1 MNPHV
6 LLHEVAH
13 AVTSATL
20 ANKSH
25 PMTKQLNTLYKEIK
39 GDINPAIPNVDEFV
53 AEAISNP
60 SFQSEL
66 SQITSVKDGTN
77 IFQKFTNIISNF
89 LKRLTGKEAKPLS
102 AMDVVSDSIEGLIL
116 SLIHI

>member
-1 MNPHV
+1 MQTLETDGSFDPKTNTIELNPATGMNPHV

-39 GDINPAIPNVDEFV
+39 GNINPALSNVDEFV

-60 SFQSEL
+60 SFKS
-66 SQITSVKDGTN
+66 
-77 IFQKFTNIISNF
+77 
-89 LKRLTGKEAKPLS
+89 
-102 AMDVVSDSIEGLIL
+102 
-116 SLIHI
+116 